1 MARSSQNRFEQA
13 AHWHLA
19 LEQGEMGAP
28 ENERLMDWLADEEN
42 ARAFAAV
49 SRSWTLSGTAALEPK
64 IEHWLAG
71 ARNHSGDAA
80 LQSTPSNALTS
91 WRLWAIAASLVAA
104 IMISAAFVL
113 TGDRPEQFA
122 TAIAERESVTLSDGS
137 VVELDAD
144 SRIEV
149 AYTDTERGVTLA
161 QGRAQFDVA
170 KDTARPFTVFSGN
183 QAITATGTS
192 FTVEALALET
202 RVVLLEGEVE
212 VSRVEASKTEPEA
225 EPAKVVLRPGDLF
238 VAQEGPQESASV
250 SETDLIDAS
259 SWQSGYLTFDAEPL
273 TTVTSRFNRYSRD
286 RLEIDDKAAGALLV
300 SGTYKAEDVSALLEG
315 LEAIHGVVITRRD
328 DAIGLASAGSTRD

>member
-1 MARSSQNRFEQA
+1 
-13 AHWHLA
+13 
-19 LEQGEMGAP
+19 
-28 ENERLMDWLADEEN
+28 
-42 ARAFAAV
+42 
-49 SRSWTLSGTAALEPK
+49 
-64 IEHWLAG
+64 
-71 ARNHSGDAA
+71 
-80 LQSTPSNALTS
+80 
-91 WRLWAIAASLVAA
+91 
-104 IMISAAFVL
+104 MISAALVL

-212 VSRVEASKTEPEA
+212 VSRVEALNTEPEA

-300 SGTYKAEDVSALLEG
+300 SGTYKADDVSALLEG

>member
-1 MARSSQNRFEQA
+1 MALSSQNRIEQA

-19 LEQGEMGAP
+19 LEEGELGAP
-28 ENERLMDWLADEEN
+28 ESERLVDWLEDEEN

-49 SRSWTLSGTAALEPK
+49 SRSWTLSGAAALEPR
-64 IEHWLAG
+64 IEHWLAA
-71 ARNHSGDAA
+71 ARDRSNHAEPVSAPHKA
-80 LQSTPSNALTS
+80 PPP
-91 WRLWAIAASLVAA
+91 WRSWAIAASLVAA
-104 IMISAAFVL
+104 IMISFVFVL
-113 TGDRPEQFA
+113 NGDRPEQFA

-149 AYTDTERGVTLA
+149 AYTDFARGVTLA

-238 VAQEGPQESASV
+238 VAQEGPKESASV

-273 TTVTSRFNRYSRD
+273 TD
-286 RLEIDDKAAGALLV
+286 RK
-300 SGTYKAEDVSALLEG
+300 S
-315 LEAIHGVVITRRD
+315 VV
-328 DAIGLASAGSTRD
+328 